1 VASGALRVNQAGRV
15 FGANDKQEVRVQ
27 ALLMILETVAFFLI
41 GAALLRTWLA
51 WVGLSLVVQPGR
63 FVVALT
69 DWLVNPLRRVL
80 PASMGRGRLDS
91 VSLMAAVVLALA
103 YAGLWY
109 AALLQ
114 AGVITGGAGWV
125 LSIPVLAARMILK
138 VLLQGVFYLVL
149 GYAVLSWVQPQN
161 GVMYTLARLL
171 EPLLGPIRRWIP
183 LLGGVDLS
191 PVALMVATQ
200 VLQMLLL

>member
-1 VASGALRVNQAGRV
+1 
-15 FGANDKQEVRVQ
+15 
-27 ALLMILETVAFFLI
+27 
-41 GAALLRTWLA
+41 
-51 WVGLSLVVQPGR
+51 
-63 FVVALT
+63 
-69 DWLVNPLRRVL
+69 
-80 PASMGRGRLDS
+80 
-91 VSLMAAVVLALA
+91 
-103 YAGLWY
+103 
-109 AALLQ
+109 
-114 AGVITGGAGWV
+114 V
-125 LSIPVLAARMILK
+125 LSIPVLAARMLLK
-138 VLLQGVFYLVL
+138 VLLQGIFYLVL

>member
-1 VASGALRVNQAGRV
+1 M
-15 FGANDKQEVRVQ
+15 Q

-41 GAALLRTWLA
+41 GAALLRAWLV
-51 WVGLSLVVQPGR
+51 WVGLSLAAQPGR

-80 PASMGRGRLDS
+80 PASMGRGRLDG

-125 LSIPVLAARMILK
+125 LSIPVLAARMLLK
-138 VLLQGVFYLVL
+138 VLLQGIFYLVL

-171 EPLLGPIRRWIP
+171 EPLLGPIRRGLP

-191 PVALMVATQ
+191 PVVLMVATQ